1 MAYTEYHPEE
11 SEEDGDQDQ
20 FDLGSSF
27 DDLEPGYFENQTH
40 WPADIHAKNE
50 AEYDEQYE
58 EEFGSDE
65 DWYEDS
71 DDELK
76 IDPNNEWSEAIKELR
91 LCKEKLDWITK
102 EKQVDFRKYKDAKSQ
117 LFRLLDFN
125 NTYTTYKLSIREA

>member
-40 WPADIHAKNE
+40 LPADIHAKNE

-71 DDELK
+71 DDEIK

-91 LCKEKLDWITK
+91 LCKEKLDRITK
-102 EKQVDFRKYKDAKSQ
+102 EKKS
-117 LFRLLDFN
+117 LPTNTKRLRVSCFVFWILI
-125 NTYTTYKLSIREA
+125 TPTPTRPTITL